1 MTNNCK
7 PMIDHNQWVQI
18 TSSPFTGVAGTT
30 VADDGE
36 RFQYWYGQTSA
47 TAAQFWKFDTFSET
61 WEQLATP
68 ATQTGTVSDMV
79 YTNGVGGQW
88 SGKVYGAV
96 YLFVGNGT
104 TAYFYKYDIATN
116 VWSANLGTVNVPA
129 TFATDARLNF
139 PHPSKNNYELGY
151 HSGYTRTITTSAL
164 ATAGATTVSV
174 TALPEALAA
183 GTVLRFGT
191 YNISITG
198 AVAKGATTLT
208 VTGVTTSLASGT
220 ILPLSDGYEI
230 CLNGAVTS
238 GATSITVFPLLK
250 SIASGT
256 TAKVEKFAVLTAA
269 AAASATSITVSA
281 LRSSLVITDTAP
293 YYGNMYLIGNNAT
306 VMYRY
311 NLGGNSWA
319 TTNAAGVAI
328 PAVTG
333 AVGTGCALKWLP
345 AFAPDK
351 LYVLRGGG
359 TNAVYLYDLVANT
372 WSTQTYYP
380 NSETF
385 TTGTCT
391 AVKDING
398 KPAVLYIQKDSTM
411 RIYEGITWKST
422 LDPKMT
428 QTIMPTGSAV
438 VGDRSCMLQSPDGIY
453 MYYILLHSSNVF
465 VRTIMIDS

>member
-1 MTNNCK
+1 MTNNNK
-7 PMIDHNQWVQI
+7 VMLDRPMWEQL
-18 TSSPFTGVAGTT
+18 SFAPATGIAGTT
-30 VADDGE
+30 IVDDGE
-36 RFQYWYGQTSA
+36 RCQYHYYQTSA
-47 TAAQFWKFDTFSET
+47 TTSQFWKYDTWNDT
-61 WEQLATP
+61 YILLATP

-116 VWSANLGTVNVPA
+116 VWSANLGTTNVPA
-129 TFATDARLNF
+129 TFATDARINF

-151 HSGYTRTITTSAL
+151 HSGFTRTITTSAI
-164 ATAGATTVSV
+164 ANAGATTISV
-174 TALPEALAA
+174 TALPEALAS

-191 YNISITG
+191 YNITLTG
-198 AVAKGATTLT
+198 AYDKGDTVLN
-208 VTGVTTSLASGT
+208 VTGVTSNLATGT

-238 GATSITVFPLLK
+238 GASTITVYPLLK
-250 SIASGT
+250 SITSGT
-256 TAKVEKFAVLTAA
+256 TAKVEKLAVLTAS
-269 AAASATSITVSA
+269 ASLNATSITVSA
-281 LRSSLVITDTAP
+281 LRSSIGSADTAP

-311 NLGGNSWA
+311 NLGANAWA
-319 TTNAAGVAI
+319 TTNANAVAI

-333 AVGTGCALKWLP
+333 VVGAGCALKWLP

-391 AVKDING
+391 AVKDIKG

-411 RIYEGITWKST
+411 RIYEGITWKNT
-422 LDPKMT
+422 LEPKMN
-428 QTIMPTGSAV
+428 QWLYPTSTPV
-438 VGDRSCMLQSPDGIY
+438 VGDRSCMMRSPDGVY
-453 MYYILLHSSNVF
+453 FYYILLHSSTAF
-465 VRTIMIDS
+465 VRCALIDS